1 MSALHSLHGKS
12 MTDWISK
19 LDPIEEQK
27 KADFMDHMYQVY
39 KPSNHCYTGLWQRF
53 CMEEA
58 GPAMRDRYF
67 EMLEAVKIYEASQV
81 KAVDKD

>member
-1 MSALHSLHGKS
+1 
-12 MTDWISK
+12 MTNWISN
-19 LDPIEEQK
+19 LNVVEEQK
-27 KADFMDHMYQVY
+27 KTDFMEHMYQVY

-67 EMLEAVKIYEASQV
+67 EMLEAVRMYEGNQSKTVEQAE
-81 KAVDKD
+81 